1 MYTKLTYTWPLAKK
15 FCDGQIELNVP
26 FRFRAKLVLIFEF
39 IEAGSLEGVEGA
51 RRVKLH
57 YKSLIAII
65 FIRKLLVFIQTSIA
79 LESTMQMLFSFIR
92 RSCIVIQSESQV
104 RRVCSE
110 TICLAC
116 PGKAS

>member
-15 FCDGQIELNVP
+15 LCDGQIELNVP

-51 RRVKLH
+51 GRVKLH
-57 YKSLIAII
+57 YKSLIV